1 MGYWGWRRLLAVFM
15 SVWVTGCTP
24 TSSPALSLPPTILPP
39 VTLTVRRPDGLV
51 PGYPTPA
58 PQIPTQSPTA
68 TPVRYTV
75 QAGDTWDAVAFR
87 FGIEPALLQ
96 AANPAAAG
104 RSLTP
109 GQQIMIIHPTF
120 NQRGSPVIPTRTP
133 PAVRLPLPICYAA
146 PTSGIICYGELEH
159 ALAQPLERV
168 VIRLFLF
175 DQQGLIL
182 AEGDTSVEQSIII
195 ADLPA
200 PYRIQFE
207 ADWRAYSGVW
217 AMLVSA
223 DPAPPPGIRV
233 SLPTVEDTTVIQEAE
248 RRYLVM
254 ATLTNRETQP
264 VYQVRVIV
272 LLHDDQGNLA
282 GYRVLTAADRL
293 DAGETLSVQAEVLLP
308 AAFSPVEPIIYAQ
321 AQMTPPV

>member
-1 MGYWGWRRLLAVFM
+1 
-15 SVWVTGCTP
+15 
-24 TSSPALSLPPTILPP
+24 
-39 VTLTVRRPDGLV
+39 
-51 PGYPTPA
+51 
-58 PQIPTQSPTA
+58 SPTA
-68 TPVRYTV
+68 TPILYTV

-87 FGIEPALLQ
+87 FGVETALLQ
-96 AANPAAAG
+96 ATNPAVAS

-109 GQQIMIIHPTF
+109 GQQIMIVHPTF
-120 NQRGSPVIPTRTP
+120 NQRGNPVIPTQTP
-133 PAVRLPLPICYAA
+133 PAIQLPLPVCYAA

-182 AEGDTSVEQSIII
+182 AEGETSVEQSIII

-200 PYRIQFE
+200 PYRIQFT

-223 DPAPPPGIRV
+223 DPAPPPGIRI
-233 SLPTVEDTTVIQEAE
+233 SLPAVEDMTVIQEAD

-272 LLHDDQGNLA
+272 LLHDEQGHLA
-282 GYRVLTAADRL
+282 GYRVLTAADML
-293 DAGETLSVQAEVLLP
+293 DAGETLSIQADILLP
-308 AAFSPVEPIIYAQ
+308 AAFSPVVPIIYAQ
-321 AQMTPPV
+321 AQLTPPV